1 MKAKEKKLI
10 ALAAV
15 MFLLVLV
22 VRGIPM
28 LRQSYQDMQDEIE
41 FTQDQI
47 QRLRLLFE
55 EGPFLIDEEAL
66 KREEMAALESW
77 VFTGQDQNL
86 IGSAVQRSLRQVV
99 EEAGVLP
106 RSYSTPRYTELD
118 GWLIVSQ
125 EMDFAI
131 DQEKILPFLDKL
143 QQSRPRLHVT
153 EFSINRNRRQF
164 LGAITVTGFSK
175 IP

>member
-10 ALAAV
+10 ALAVVMILAV
-15 MFLLVLV
+15 LIF
-22 VRGIPM
+22 RGIPM

-55 EGPFLIDEEAL
+55 EGSFLIEEEAR

-77 VFTGQDQNL
+77 VFNGQDQNL
-86 IGSAVQRSLRQVV
+86 IGSGVQRSLRQVV

>member
-1 MKAKEKKLI
+1 MKAKEKKLV

-41 FTQDQI
+41 FTQDRI
-47 QRLRLLFE
+47 QRLRLLVE
-55 EGPFLIDEEAL
+55 EAPFLVDEEAL

-86 IGSAVQRSLRQVV
+86 IGSGVERSLRQVV
-99 EEAGVLP
+99 EKAGVLP
-106 RSYSTPRYTELD
+106 RS
-118 GWLIVSQ
+118 
-125 EMDFAI
+125 
-131 DQEKILPFLDKL
+131 
-143 QQSRPRLHVT
+143 
-153 EFSINRNRRQF
+153 
-164 LGAITVTGFSK
+164 
-175 IP
+175 